1 MASKQTSKAARDA
14 RASDQERKPRKV
26 LLQLTDQEWR
36 SLKVDAV
43 HSDESV
49 QALVTAAVLRDMH
62 HRHRRSPE
70 RWPARAR

>member
-1 MASKQTSKAARDA
+1 MATKQSSKPRGA

-36 SLKVDAV
+36 SLKIDAV